1 MAKKNTTSR
10 KSKSKAR
17 KSVLE
22 RINPNAAEIDIG
34 ANFHLVA
41 IPEDRAEEN
50 IRKFGP
56 FTSDLHR
63 LADWLTEHHIETVAM
78 ESTGVYW
85 IPVFQILEER
95 GFEVKLVNAAHVK
108 NLPGRKSDV
117 SDCQWLQQLH
127 TFGLLNGSFRPKD
140 EVCILRTFLRLRDT
154 LVKDCSSHVLRMQ
167 KALTEMNVQIHRVLS
182 DITGYTGM
190 AIIRAILTGE
200 RNALTLAQMKHPQVK
215 ASTEQIVKALEGDY
229 RTEHLFALQTAVEL
243 YDVYQL
249 KITGCENQI
258 EQQLEQFDTKL
269 DFEQVLE
276 QSGALKVRSAKVRLE
291 LQRQAYL
298 TSVCGVDLTR
308 LPGLS
313 TLAVE
318 VIISETGLD
327 MNCWKSE
334 KHFCSWLKVCPDNRI
349 SGGKVLSSKSRKTKN
364 RAAGMFR
371 LAAQGAMQSKTAIG
385 AFIRRIRARLGA
397 PTAINAGANKLAR
410 LFYRMLKFGAA
421 YVEQG
426 QTYYEE
432 RYKDRLLHNLS
443 KRAKEFGFQ
452 LTPFEPATVS
462 VS

>member
-1 MAKKNTTSR
+1 
-10 KSKSKAR
+10 
-17 KSVLE
+17 
-22 RINPNAAEIDIG
+22 
-34 ANFHLVA
+34 
-41 IPEDRAEEN
+41 
-50 IRKFGP
+50 
-56 FTSDLHR
+56 
-63 LADWLTEHHIETVAM
+63 
-78 ESTGVYW
+78 
-85 IPVFQILEER
+85 
-95 GFEVKLVNAAHVK
+95 
-108 NLPGRKSDV
+108 
-117 SDCQWLQQLH
+117 
-127 TFGLLNGSFRPKD
+127 
-140 EVCILRTFLRLRDT
+140 LRTFLRLRDT

-229 RTEHLFALQTAVEL
+229 RPEHLFALQTAVEL
-243 YDVYQL
+243 YDAYHL
-249 KITGCENQI
+249 KITACENKI
-258 EQQLEQFDTKL
+258 EQQLEQFETKL
-269 DFEQVLE
+269 DFDQVLE
-276 QSGALKVRSAKVRLE
+276 QSGVLKVRSAKVRLE

-385 AFIRRIRARLGA
+385 AYIRRIRARLGA

-426 QTYYEE
+426 QTYYEQ
-432 RYKDRLLHNLS
+432 RYKDRLLHNLN
-443 KRAKEFGFQ
+443 KRAKELGFQ
-452 LTPFEPATVS
+452 LTPCQPATVS

>member
-22 RINPNAAEIDIG
+22 RINPNAAGIDIG

-63 LADWLTEHHIETVAM
+63 LADWLTEHHIETVVM

-85 IPVFQILEER
+85 IPVFQILEQR

-200 RNALTLAQMKHPQVK
+200 RNALTLARMKHPQVK

-249 KITGCENQI
+249 RIAGCENKI
-258 EQQLEQFDTKL
+258 EQQLEQFESKL

-452 LTPFEPATVS
+452 LTPLEPATVS

>member
-22 RINPNAAEIDIG
+22 RINPNAAGIDIG

-63 LADWLTEHHIETVAM
+63 LADWLTEHHIETVVM

-85 IPVFQILEER
+85 IPVFQILEQR

-229 RTEHLFALQTAVEL
+229 RTAVEL

-249 KITGCENQI
+249 KITGCENKI
-258 EQQLEQFDTKL
+258 EQQLEQFESKL

-452 LTPFEPATVS
+452 LTPFEPTMVS